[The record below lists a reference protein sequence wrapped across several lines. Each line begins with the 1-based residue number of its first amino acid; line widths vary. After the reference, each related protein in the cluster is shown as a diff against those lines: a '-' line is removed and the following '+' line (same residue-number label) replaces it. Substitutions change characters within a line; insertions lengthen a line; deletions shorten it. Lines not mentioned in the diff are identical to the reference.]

1 VNRINT
7 LVIEGVIGAGKSTLA
22 TMVADRHNGRLLLE
36 QFEDNPFLPKFYQ
49 DRIRYAF
56 PTQMAFLAS
65 RFQQN
70 LRLQNYDLF
79 QEMLVADY
87 LFEKDRIFAR
97 INLGADEFALYD
109 RIYSIMVEKTPRPD
123 LVIYLQS
130 SIERLLQNIERR
142 GRPYERNIT
151 RNYLEELTEAYN
163 HFFHHYNRAPLI
175 IINASELDF
184 VNNESDYQFVE
195 DLIFNKPLPTS
206 TLYVTPTRP

>member
-22 TMVADRHNGRLLLE
+22 TMIADRHNGRLVLE

-97 INLGADEFALYD
+97 VNLGADEFALYD
-109 RIYSIMVEKTPRPD
+109 RIYSIMVEKTHRPD

-163 HFFHHYNRAPLI
+163 HFFHHYTRAPLI

-206 TLYVTPTRP
+206 TLYVTPTRT

>member
-1 VNRINT
+1 
-7 LVIEGVIGAGKSTLA
+7 
-22 TMVADRHNGRLLLE
+22 
-36 QFEDNPFLPKFYQ
+36 
-49 DRIRYAF
+49 
-56 PTQMAFLAS
+56 MAFLAS

-97 INLGADEFALYD
+97 VNLGADEFALYD
-109 RIYSIMVEKTPRPD
+109 RIYSIMVEKTHRPD

-163 HFFHHYNRAPLI
+163 HFFHHYTRAPLI

-206 TLYVTPTRP
+206 TLYVTPTRT

>member
-1 VNRINT
+1 MNQINT
-7 LVIEGVIGAGKSTLA
+7 LVIEGVIGAGKSSLA
-22 TMVADRHNGRLLLE
+22 TMIAERHNARLLME

-97 INLGADEFALYD
+97 INLGADEFSLYD

-163 HFFHHYNRAPLI
+163 HFFHHYTRAPLI
-175 IINASELDF
+175 IVNSSDLDF
-184 VNNESDYQFVE
+184 VNNEADFAFVE
-195 DLIFNKPLPTS
+195 ELIFNKPLPAS

>member
-1 VNRINT
+1 MNRINT